1 MPGSGLDIS
10 PWPFIRTPQTLAVSV
25 GISSEE
31 SGTSEVED
39 VPTVTPTKQKG
50 TFQTQIAAKD
60 FSEAESTGLSDH
72 VGVRRGQV

>member
-1 MPGSGLDIS
+1 M
-10 PWPFIRTPQTLAVSV
+10 
-25 GISSEE
+25 
-31 SGTSEVED
+31 SEVED